1 MKKYDYTN
9 QMSAD
14 IIKID
19 ASTFKDITLA
29 PDQLSLRMSAND
41 SYEIFV
47 KYSNNS
53 PVGFIG
59 IMYVNTPHYNGA
71 WIDLIAVCPEEQG
84 KGMAAFM
91 ISYVKDYISDNRPD
105 TEFISA
111 LARSTNLPSLKAFKK
126 EGFANDGKGNFELL
140 FCNL

>member
-1 MKKYDYTN
+1 
-9 QMSAD
+9 MSAD

-19 ASTFKDITLA
+19 ALTFKDITLS
-29 PDQLSLRMSAND
+29 PDELSLRMKKND
-41 SYEIFV
+41 SYELFV

-59 IMYVNTPHYNGA
+59 IMYVNTPHYSGA
-71 WIDLIAVCPEEQG
+71 WIDLIAVCPEEQR

-111 LARSTNLPSLKAFKK
+111 LARSSNESSLKAFRK
-126 EGFANDGKGNFELL
+126 EGFSNDGKGTFELL
-140 FCNL
+140 FCDL